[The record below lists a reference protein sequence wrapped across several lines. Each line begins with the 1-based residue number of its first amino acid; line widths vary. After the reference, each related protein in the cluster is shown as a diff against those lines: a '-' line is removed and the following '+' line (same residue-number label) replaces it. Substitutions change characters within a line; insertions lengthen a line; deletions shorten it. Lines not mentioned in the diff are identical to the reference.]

1 MQDEP
6 EIVGPQK
13 PEPVRPSKPE
23 TVGPEKPVATRGEK
37 PETVEKDKPAAAGQ
51 DTPEATEP
59 SLTYAVDLVFCIDKT
74 GSMVPLIR
82 RVKKNALKFHEDLT
96 AKMEEM
102 NKHIDKLRIRVIAFG
117 DVWADGVDWLRV
129 SEFFNLP
136 DQIGEYE
143 NFMAEIEA
151 KGGGDEPENGLE
163 ALALALQSDWT
174 REGDRRRHVV
184 IVWTDTS
191 AHTLERAVAEQ
202 PSNYPAE
209 IPKSFDE
216 LTDQWDGEG
225 IDASARRLILF
236 SPDEYPWSEISE
248 HWEETVH
255 FSSRGGDGL
264 GEMDYNFIMNM
275 LAHSI

>member
-1 MQDEP
+1 MQDEQ
-6 EIVGPQK
+6 EG
-13 PEPVRPSKPE
+13 PVRPVQNKPE
-23 TVGPEKPVATRGEK
+23 AAVPDKHEAPVQ
-37 PETVEKDKPAAAGQ
+37 DKQEVTEQGKQEAA
-51 DTPEATEP
+51 EP

-82 RVKKNALKFHEDLT
+82 RVKKNALKFHEDLM
-96 AKMEEM
+96 AKMQEM
-102 NKHIDKLRIRVIAFG
+102 NKRIDELRVRVIAFG
-117 DVWADGVDWLRV
+117 DVWADGANWLKV
-129 SEFFNLP
+129 SEFLKLP
-136 DQIGEYE
+136 DQIDEYRD
-143 NFMAEIEA
+143 FVTEIEA

-163 ALALALQSDWT
+163 ALALAFQSDWT
-174 REGDRRRHVV
+174 KGGDRRRHVV
-184 IVWTDTS
+184 VVWTDTS
-191 AHTLERAVAEQ
+191 SHTLERAAAEQ

-216 LTDQWDGEG
+216 LTDQWDSEQ

-236 SPDEYPWSEISE
+236 APDVYPWADIAA

-264 GEMDYNFIMNM
+264 GEMDYSFIMNM